1 MRGHERTR
9 RLPVGP
15 PLYRGVRLAPTEVC
29 ICLRVDRGRA
39 ALSAEP
45 KYPDAYVSDDAD
57 TAAVREL
64 LKCGFRWVCTEGEL
78 AIFEKEGPR

>member
-1 MRGHERTR
+1 M
-9 RLPVGP
+9 
-15 PLYRGVRLAPTEVC
+15 
-29 ICLRVDRGRA
+29 
-39 ALSAEP
+39 SAEP

-64 LKCGFRWVCTEGEL
+64 LKCGFRWVCTEEEL